1 MLAGPLHEVA
11 MNTRSF
17 LAVAAALISVACTS
31 LPQDNPIAAM
41 EADPQCYPYRS
52 YFPQRSSIG
61 LQDECTRRMG
71 QDYCQRC
78 LVQ

>member
-1 MLAGPLHEVA
+1 
-11 MNTRSF
+11 MNVRPF
-17 LAVAAALISVACTS
+17 LAILAALISSGCTS

-41 EADPQCYPYRS
+41 EADPQCYPYRA
-52 YFPQRSSIG
+52 YFQQRSSIG

-71 QDYCQRC
+71 QDYCRRC

>member
-1 MLAGPLHEVA
+1 
-11 MNTRSF
+11 MNIRSF
-17 LAVAAALISVACTS
+17 LAVAAALMSVACTT
-31 LPQDNPIAAM
+31 LPQENPIAAM
-41 EADPQCYPYRS
+41 EADQQCHPYRS

-61 LQDECTRRMG
+61 LQDECMRRMG